1 TSKTSPQARFREE
14 WVASVE
20 IRDRAGEGE
29 GDPHHFESICLDA
42 EVGVVLVALDHTG
55 LDSAPP
61 TLDEDLRTIH
71 REQLHLLHFSDS
83 PEEDLRR
90 GPAGLLPTGPG
101 RGQQT
106 YSSWQQQM
114 WLSQL

>member
-1 TSKTSPQARFREE
+1 M
-14 WVASVE
+14 E
-20 IRDRAGEGE
+20 IRDRAGKGE